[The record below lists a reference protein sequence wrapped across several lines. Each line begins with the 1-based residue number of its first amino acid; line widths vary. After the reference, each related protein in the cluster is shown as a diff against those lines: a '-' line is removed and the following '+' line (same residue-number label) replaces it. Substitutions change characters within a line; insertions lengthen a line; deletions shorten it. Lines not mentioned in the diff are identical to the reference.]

1 MRVFQFQNKLI
12 HAFEGFGDDLIL
24 FKIAVWL
31 LLGQGGRP
39 DDFTK
44 SKWSEE
50 GFRYYSSVIRERL
63 IIPFYYSH
71 SLKINCNG

>member
-1 MRVFQFQNKLI
+1 MYIMRVFQFQNKLI

-44 SKWSEE
+44 SK
-50 GFRYYSSVIRERL
+50 
-63 IIPFYYSH
+63 
-71 SLKINCNG
+71 